1 MKGETHVTIG
11 VATTTALMV
20 GGIISPG
27 IIPVAAAAIGS
38 LLPDIDHDNSSINNR
53 LKMSKGAYIL
63 LAAGLLYYSRNPIAY
78 AAAAILIV
86 IGFSR
91 HRAITHSLISVAGM
105 YFLTEYLSDAI
116 QLGVMIGYVMH
127 LVADF
132 FTKQGIELLF
142 PYGKNFKSPI
152 TISTGNAVELLISAM
167 ASLYVVYN
175 VMMLVNRG
183 VFRI

>member
-20 GGIISPG
+20 GGVITPG
-27 IIPVAAAAIGS
+27 IIPIAAAAVGS

-63 LAAGLLYYSRNPIAY
+63 LAAGLLYYSRDPIAY

-105 YFLTEYLSDAI
+105 YFLTGYLSDAI
-116 QLGVMIGYVMH
+116 QLGVMIGYTMH
-127 LVADF
+127 LFADF

-142 PYGKNFKSPI
+142 PYGKNFRSPI
-152 TISTGNAVELLISAM
+152 TISTGKTIEILISAM
-167 ASLYVVYN
+167 ATLYVAYN
-175 VMMLVNRG
+175 VMTLVNRG
-183 VFRI
+183 MFRL

>member
-20 GGIISPG
+20 GGIMAPG
-27 IIPVAAAAIGS
+27 IVPIAAAVVGS

-63 LAAGLLYYSRNPIAY
+63 LAAGLLYYSKDPIAY
-78 AAAAILIV
+78 AAAVILIV

-91 HRAITHSLISVAGM
+91 HRAITHSLISVVGM
-105 YFLTEYLSDAI
+105 YFLTGYLSDAI
-116 QLGVMIGYVMH
+116 QLGVMVGYVMH
-127 LVADF
+127 LFADF

-142 PYGKNFKSPI
+142 PYGKNFRSPI
-152 TISTGNAVELLISAM
+152 TITTGKTVELMISAV
-167 ASLYVVYN
+167 ATLYLGYN
-175 VMMLVNRG
+175 VIALFNQGILRL
-183 VFRI
+183 

>member
-20 GGIISPG
+20 GGMMAPG
-27 IIPVAAAAIGS
+27 IVPIAAAAVGS

-63 LAAGLLYYSRNPIAY
+63 LAAGLLYYSKDPIAY

-91 HRAITHSLISVAGM
+91 HRAITHSLISVAGL
-105 YFLTEYLSDAI
+105 YFLTGYLSDVI
-116 QLGVMIGYVMH
+116 QMGVMVGYAMH
-127 LVADF
+127 LFADF

-142 PYGKNFKSPI
+142 PYGKNFRSPI
-152 TISTGNAVELLISAM
+152 TITTGKTVELMISAV
-167 ASLYVVYN
+167 ATFYLGYN
-175 VMMLVNRG
+175 VITLFNQG
-183 VFRI
+183 VLRF